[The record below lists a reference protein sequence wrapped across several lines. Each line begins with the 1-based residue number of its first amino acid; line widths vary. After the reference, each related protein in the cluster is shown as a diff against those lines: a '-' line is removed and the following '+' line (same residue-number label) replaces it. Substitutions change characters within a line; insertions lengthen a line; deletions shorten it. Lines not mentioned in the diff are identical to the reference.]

1 MLPKEKI
8 HPGGNTDRDW
18 IKACIFEGMDVVR
31 KIQKQPVDGQML
43 NPRIKIINIIR
54 VK

>member
-1 MLPKEKI
+1 MFSAFGKVI
-8 HPGGNTDRDW
+8 
-18 IKACIFEGMDVVR
+18 EGMDVMR

-54 VK
+54 LK